1 MKNRIIMEILLKE
14 QMKKKKI
21 KTFDRSLVV
30 IGVHKLNEKSL
41 VKCN

>member
-21 KTFDRSLVV
+21 KTFDKSLVT